1 MGGEELI
8 VKEEPAVHP
17 NPTTRQAPTVL
28 TVTEVMDLLR
38 IGRTKAYEQARLFLD
53 TDGVDGLP
61 CVRVGDSIRFPRHA
75 IEALLGQ
82 PIPWPIT
89 DTTDT
94 DPPSHVTPLRTST
107 RTPHASTTPNSPQ
120 LFSA

>member
-1 MGGEELI
+1 M
-8 VKEEPAVHP
+8 HP
-17 NPTTRQAPTVL
+17 NPTSTRAPEVL

-53 TDGVDGLP
+53 TDGADGLP

-75 IEALLGQ
+75 IETLLGQ
-82 PIPWPIT
+82 PIPWPINN
-89 DTTDT
+89 TTDT
-94 DPPSHVTPLRTST
+94 DPPTNTTPLHTTTRPRHTST
-107 RTPHASTTPNSPQ
+107 TTNTPQ

>member
-1 MGGEELI
+1 M
-8 VKEEPAVHP
+8 HP
-17 NPTTRQAPTVL
+17 NPTSNRAPVVL

-38 IGRTKAYEQARLFLD
+38 IGRTKAYAQARLFLD

-61 CVRVGDSIRFPRHA
+61 CVRVGDSIRFSRQA
-75 IEALLGQ
+75 IETLLGQ
-82 PIPWPIT
+82 PIPWPIN

-94 DPPSHVTPLRTST
+94 DPPPNTTPLHTTTRARRT
-107 RTPHASTTPNSPQ
+107 STTPNDPQ